1 MRQHRFQQV
10 DVFASVPFG
19 GNPVAVVIDG
29 GGVDDAQMQAFTRWT
44 NLSEAT
50 FLLPPRSPRADY
62 RVRIFTVDRELS
74 FAGHPTLG
82 SAHAWLQAGGVPAR
96 AGELVQECEAG
107 LIDIR
112 HAGADLA
119 FAAPPLL
126 RTGPVAEDLAKRI
139 VRGLRV
145 DPSRVQAMQWVDNGP
160 GWIGVLLDSAHT
172 VLEVGIDRDELRGLG
187 VGIIGAH
194 ADGGPAAYEVRA
206 FYSADDV
213 FEDPVTGSLNASLA
227 QWLIGAGIAPPRYRA
242 HQGTAMGRA
251 GMVEVAQDGERIWI
265 GGACVTRIEGV
276 ANF

>member
-1 MRQHRFQQV
+1 MRQCRFQQV
-10 DVFASVPFG
+10 DVFASVPYG

-29 GGVDDAQMQAFTRWT
+29 EGVDDAEMLAFTRWT

-50 FLLPPRSPRADY
+50 FLLPPRAPRADY
-62 RVRIFTVDRELS
+62 RVRIFTADGELP

-82 SAHAWLQAGGVPAR
+82 SAHAWLRAGGVPAR

-112 HAGADLA
+112 HADTGLA

-126 RTGPVAEDLAKRI
+126 RDGPVADDLAGRI
-139 VRGLRV
+139 VQGLRV
-145 DPSRVQAMQWVDNGP
+145 DASRVGAMRWVDNGP
-160 GWIGVLLDSAHT
+160 GWIGVLLDSART
-172 VLEVGIDRDELRGLG
+172 VLEVEIDRDALRGLA

-194 ADGGPAAYEVRA
+194 AEGGPADYEVRA
-206 FYSADDV
+206 FYSADGV

-242 HQGTAMGRA
+242 RQGTALGRA
-251 GMVEVAQDGERIWI
+251 GMVDVTQDGGRVWI
-265 GGACVTRIEGV
+265 GGTCVTRIEGV
-276 ANF
+276 ASF